1 MCLFT
6 VASFAFNAYLS
17 IMCCDSLL
25 GLTCCNF
32 IWSRAGCA
40 HSFEVALVLP
50 YFLDFL
56 KLRHCLLLLC
66 VRRLRSIIVIVL
78 FYVFCFVGFV
88 GWFTGC
94 LVGRLVG
101 LVILYVL
108 FVCLVRWLV
117 YWLLS

>member
-1 MCLFT
+1 MYLFIVVT
-6 VASFAFNAYLS
+6 FAFNSNPSVIVYV
-17 IMCCDSLL
+17 SLL
-25 GLTCCNF
+25 GSSCWHF
-32 IWSRAGCA
+32 VWSRVGCA
-40 HSFEVALVLP
+40 HSFEVALILP
-50 YFLDFL
+50 YFLDCW

-101 LVILYVL
+101 LVIFYVL
-108 FVCLVRWLV
+108 FVCLVCWLV